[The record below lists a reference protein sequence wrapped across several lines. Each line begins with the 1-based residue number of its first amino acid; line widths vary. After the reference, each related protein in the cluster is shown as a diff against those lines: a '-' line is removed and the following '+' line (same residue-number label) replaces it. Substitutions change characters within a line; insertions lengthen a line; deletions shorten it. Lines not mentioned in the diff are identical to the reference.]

1 MAIRSL
7 SGLDAGFLYIE
18 TPEAPMHVGALAL
31 FAYPEV
37 LSGALI
43 DHVRAHLATRLHL
56 SGVLS
61 QRLALMPFD
70 LGHPLWVN
78 ADDVD
83 LTKHVR
89 HARLPKPGSL
99 QALNAMIAKL
109 HAEPLDRSRP
119 LWEFWIIEG
128 LRDGSFALFTKVH
141 HAALDGAAGVAL
153 AHALLDLGALPR
165 EVPPPSGREAKPPP
179 GTRRKLGM
187 LFSNTLAQY
196 TKLAKALPGIAQMAA
211 SGAGKLRDAIKAPA
225 GLADRW
231 LAPRTRFNVAIDAT
245 RAVGTWSLPLAE
257 FKSVA
262 AMLGASVNDLL
273 LTLCSGALR
282 SYLKQNGE
290 LPKASLV
297 AAIPVS
303 LRAKGDGTANNQVT
317 MLPCALGTQ
326 HAKIEARLAAVQ
338 AGMAEL
344 KETTVRYKS
353 LIPTDYPSLGAPWI
367 VAGLAQLYA
376 KSKLAE
382 RVPLPVN
389 LIISNVPGSPVT
401 LYLAGARMLA
411 YHPISAIT
419 HGLALNIT
427 VQSYEQALDFGVVA
441 CRSVVADVPVLI
453 DSLAAEYDALKALAA
468 AKLAPKSQ
476 GRRKTTAGTR
486 KRSPRSRA

>member
-31 FAYPEV
+31 FAYPD
-37 LSGALI
+37 AL
-43 DHVRAHLATRLHL
+43 DGPLVEHVRAHLAARLHL
-56 SGVLS
+56 SGVLN

-70 LGHPLWVN
+70 LGHPIWVN
-78 ADDVD
+78 AEDID
-83 LTKHVR
+83 LETHVR
-89 HARLPKPGSL
+89 HAKLAKPGSL
-99 QALNAMIAKL
+99 KALEKLVAKL

-119 LWEFWIIEG
+119 LWQFWVIEG
-128 LRDGSFALFTKVH
+128 LRDGGFALFTKVH

-153 AHALLDLGALPR
+153 AHALLDLSPTPR
-165 EVPPPSGREAKPPP
+165 AVPPPSDREPKTPP
-179 GTRRKLGM
+179 GVRRKLGM
-187 LFSNTLAQY
+187 LFTNTLAQY
-196 TKLAKALPGIAQMAA
+196 TKLAKSLPDLAHVAA
-211 SGAGKLRDAIKAPA
+211 NGAGKLRDALKTPVA
-225 GLADRW
+225 LVDRW

-245 RAVGTWSLPLAE
+245 RAVGTWSLPLPE

-262 AMLGASVNDLL
+262 AMLDASVNDLL
-273 LTLCSGALR
+273 LALCSGALR
-282 SYLKQNGE
+282 RYLKANRE
-290 LPKASLV
+290 LPKASLI

-303 LRAKGDGTANNQVT
+303 LREQGDASANNQVT
-317 MLPCALGTQ
+317 MLPCHLGTQ
-326 HAKIEARLAAVQ
+326 HAKIEDRLAAVQ

-344 KETTVRYKS
+344 KDATQTYKS

-367 VAGLAQLYA
+367 VSGLAQLYA
-376 KSKLAE
+376 RSKLAE

-427 VQSYEQALDFGVVA
+427 VQSYEKALDFGLVA
-441 CRSVVADVPVLI
+441 CARAVPDLDVLI
-453 DSLAAEYDALKALAA
+453 DALAAEYDDLKALAA
-468 AKLAPKSQ
+468 ARLAPKP
-476 GRRKTTAGTR
+476 GRRGKTAAR
-486 KRSPRSRA
+486 PRSKA

>member
-31 FAYPEV
+31 FSYPTD
-37 LSGALI
+37 LKGPLI
-43 DHVRAHLATRLHL
+43 DHVRAHLAGRLHL

-61 QRLALMPFD
+61 QRLAMMPFD

-78 ADDVD
+78 ADDID
-83 LTKHVR
+83 LTQHVC
-89 HARLPKPGSL
+89 HAKLPKPGTLAAL
-99 QALNAMIAKL
+99 QTLVAKL

-119 LWEFWIIEG
+119 LWQFFIIEG

-153 AHALLDLGALPR
+153 AHALLDLDAIPR
-165 EVPPPSGREAKPPP
+165 AVPPPSSREPKPPP
-179 GTRRKLGM
+179 SVRRKLGM
-187 LFSNTLAQY
+187 LFSNTFAQY
-196 TKLAKALPGIAQMAA
+196 TKLAKALPDIAQMAA
-211 SGAGKLRDAIKAPA
+211 SGAGKLREALKAPA

-231 LAPRTRFNVAIDAT
+231 LAPRTRFNVAIDSS
-245 RAVGTWSLPLAE
+245 RAVATWSLPLPE

-262 AMLGASVNDLL
+262 AMLDVSLNDLL
-273 LTLCSGALR
+273 LALCSGALR
-282 SYLKQNGE
+282 RYLKQRGE

-303 LRAKGDGTANNQVT
+303 LRSKGDATANNQVT
-317 MLPCALGTQ
+317 MLPCSLGTQ
-326 HAKIEARLAAVQ
+326 HAKVEARLAAVKAAMTQ
-338 AGMAEL
+338 M
-344 KETTVRYKS
+344 KETTARYKS

-427 VQSYEQALDFGVVA
+427 VQSYEQALDFGLVA
-441 CRSVVADVPVLI
+441 CRSAVDDLDVVI
-453 DSLAAEYDALKALAA
+453 DALAAEYDELKALAA
-468 AKLAPKSQ
+468 ARLAPKSVT
-476 GRRKTTAGTR
+476 RRKPAAR
-486 KRSPRSRA
+486 KRSGA

>member
-31 FAYPEV
+31 FAYPDKMQ
-37 LSGALI
+37 GALI
-43 DHVRAHLATRLHL
+43 DHVRAHLASRLHL
-56 SGVLS
+56 SGVLH

-70 LGHPLWVN
+70 LGHPIWVN
-78 ADDVD
+78 ADDID
-83 LTKHVR
+83 LEQHVR
-89 HARLPKPGSL
+89 AAKLPKAGSL
-99 QALNAMIAKL
+99 AALEKLVAKL

-119 LWEFWIIEG
+119 LWQFWIIEG
-128 LRDGSFALFTKVH
+128 LRDGGFALFTKVH

-153 AHALLDLGALPR
+153 AHALLDLGPIPR
-165 EVPPPSGREAKPPP
+165 VVPAPTGKDHLPPP
-179 GTRRKLGM
+179 GVRRKLGM

-196 TKLAKALPGIAQMAA
+196 TKLAKSLPDIAQIAA
-211 SGAGKLRDAIKAPA
+211 SGAGKLRDALKAPVQ
-225 GLADRW
+225 LVDRW

-245 RAVGTWSLPLAE
+245 RSVGTWSLPLPE

-262 AMLGASVNDLL
+262 AMLDASVNDLL

-282 SYLKQNGE
+282 RYLKAQRE
-290 LPKASLV
+290 LPKASLI
-297 AAIPVS
+297 AAIPMS
-303 LRAKGDGTANNQVT
+303 LRETGDASANNQVT
-317 MLPCALGTQ
+317 MLPCHLGTDR
-326 HAKIEARLAAVQ
+326 AKAEDRLAAVQ
-338 AGMAEL
+338 AGMRDL
-344 KETTVRYKS
+344 KQATSTYKS

-427 VQSYEQALDFGVVA
+427 VQSYEKALDFGLVA
-441 CRSVVADVPVLI
+441 CASAVPDLDLLI
-453 DSLAAEYDALKALAA
+453 DALAAEYDDLKALAA
-468 AKLAPKSQ
+468 ARLAPKPAR
-476 GRRKTTAGTR
+476 RRKPAAR
-486 KRSPRSRA
+486 PRSKA

>member
-1 MAIRSL
+1 MGIRSL

-31 FAYPEV
+31 FAYPAHEH
-37 LSGALI
+37 GPLI
-43 DHVRAHLATRLHL
+43 EHVRAHLAGRLHL
-56 SGVLS
+56 SGVLN

-70 LGHPLWVN
+70 LGHPIWVN
-78 ADDVD
+78 ADDID
-83 LTKHVR
+83 LEHHVR
-89 HARLPKPGSL
+89 HAKLPKPGSL
-99 QALNAMIAKL
+99 AALEKLVAKL

-119 LWEFWIIEG
+119 LWQFWIIEG

-153 AHALLDLGALPR
+153 AHALLDLGPSPR
-165 EVPPPSGREAKPPP
+165 SVPAPSDKEPKPPP
-179 GTRRKLGM
+179 GVRRKLGM
-187 LFSNTLAQY
+187 LFTNTLAQY
-196 TKLAKALPGIAQMAA
+196 TKLAKSLPDIAQMAS
-211 SGAGKLRDAIKAPA
+211 SGAGKLRAALKAPTA
-225 GLADRW
+225 LVDRW

-245 RAVGTWSLPLAE
+245 RTIATWSLPLPE

-262 AMLGASVNDLL
+262 AMLDASLNDLL

-282 SYLKQNGE
+282 RYLKAQRE
-290 LPKASLV
+290 LPKASLI

-303 LRAKGDGTANNQVT
+303 LREQGDASANNQVT
-317 MLPCALGTQ
+317 MLPCHLGTQ
-326 HAKIEARLAAVQ
+326 FAEAEDRLAAVQ

-344 KETTVRYKS
+344 KQTTSTYKS

-367 VAGLAQLYA
+367 VSGLAQLYA

-389 LIISNVPGSPVT
+389 VIISNVPGSPIP

-427 VQSYEQALDFGVVA
+427 VQSYEKALDFGLVA
-441 CRSVVADVPVLI
+441 CARAVPDLAAVI
-453 DSLAAEYDALKALAA
+453 DALAAEYDELKALAA
-468 AKLAPKSQ
+468 ARLAPTPS
-476 GRRKTTAGTR
+476 R
-486 KRSPRSRA
+486 KRKPATRTRSKA